1 MSTPMSRPEITLAAS
16 GVAPPTVLPGDP
28 LKNLEQAK
36 AITGRQLPGPLPARD
51 ADPDP
56 ATGVTDAEAS

>member
-1 MSTPMSRPEITLAAS
+1 MELREKLI
-16 GVAPPTVLPGDP
+16 
-28 LKNLEQAK
+28 KNLEHAK
-36 AITGRQLPGPLPARD
+36 SLTGRELPGPLPARD

>member
-1 MSTPMSRPEITLAAS
+1 MPWPRRKRDVAARS
-16 GVAPPTVLPGDP
+16 VELRHQ
-28 LKNLEQAK
+28 LLRNLEHAK
-36 AITGRQLPGPLPARD
+36 AITRRELPGPLPARD